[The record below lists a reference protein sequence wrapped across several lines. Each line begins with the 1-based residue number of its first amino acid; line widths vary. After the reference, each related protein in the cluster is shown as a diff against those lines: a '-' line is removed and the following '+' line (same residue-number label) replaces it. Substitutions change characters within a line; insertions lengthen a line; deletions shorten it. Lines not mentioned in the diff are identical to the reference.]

1 MTRRILA
8 QIAFLL
14 FSLVLG
20 VCSLVLS
27 VLAHWLPQVTTGAT
41 VTGALSALL
50 LVGLIV
56 EFLYYH
62 GIRYGVR
69 YFFRHAK
76 ICFKIIMELQN
87 AKVIN
92 DGLFLHTSPT
102 VRLDLDP
109 DLIKGRLKI
118 HNTARFAPRLENL
131 DVSPNLSMYRVEEV
145 RKSRDENWL
154 LYDFIDAKRDY
165 RLTFNTLD
173 DFKAQCLDCGT
184 YQFFLD
190 ARTRFTL
197 CHALIV
203 GGTGSGKT
211 YLLYSLILQCLL
223 KKLDFNLYL
232 ADAKGADVYQLG
244 CNIAPDSTA
253 RDEDEI
259 IELLERFQ
267 AEMTKR
273 QHEMADALK
282 DSIDKS
288 YMDFGMSPHV
298 LIFDELTAFLVQ
310 LKTRDKATRDKVTA
324 ILSNIVLKGRSVGCF
339 LIVAMQKSD
348 ASTIDTAI
356 RDNLVLKVCLGNA
369 EPTTITTCFGAG
381 ADVPQLDLRLG
392 EGFYTLQGQQNK
404 PKIVM
409 GSTIDFDILGSLKAG
424 STRVVNT
431 GAPIPQD
438 PPISQ

>member
-1 MTRRILA
+1 MTRRVRVQAVLLIVSLILA
-8 QIAFLL
+8 A
-14 FSLVLG
+14 
-20 VCSLVLS
+20 CSLVLS
-27 VLAHWLPQVTTGAT
+27 VLSHWLSPAATGAT

-50 LVGLIV
+50 LFGVIA
-56 EFLYYH
+56 EFLSYH

-69 YFFRHAK
+69 YCFRHAK
-76 ICFKIIMELQN
+76 ICFKIAMELQN

-92 DGLFLHTSPT
+92 DGLVFHTLPS
-102 VRLDLDP
+102 VKLDLDP

-145 RKSRDENWL
+145 KKSRDENWL
-154 LYDFIDAKRDY
+154 LYDFVDAKRDY
-165 RLTFNTLD
+165 RLTFDTLD
-173 DFKAQCLDCGT
+173 DFKARCAECGT

-211 YLLYSLILQCLL
+211 YLLYSLILQSLL
-223 KKLDFNLYL
+223 KKLNFNLYL

-244 CNIAPDSTA
+244 CNIVPQTTA

-259 IELLERFQ
+259 IDLLERFQ
-267 AEMTKR
+267 SEMTKR

-282 DSIDKS
+282 ESIDKS

-409 GSTIDFDILGSLKAG
+409 GSTINFDILRALKAG
-424 STRVVNT
+424 SPRYVIT
-431 GAPIPQD
+431 GAAISND
-438 PPISQ
+438 PPITP